1 MNIKIANKFALKN
14 LKAHSLIYLP
24 FVLSSGIMLMLFN
37 IMASLANNEFVR
49 TRHASLPMIINIG
62 IVIIGLLTFIF
73 LIYSTNFLTKRRNKE
88 FALYAIL
95 GLEKKHIRKI
105 LTIESFFVFLAIA
118 ILGLVGGYIF
128 GKVSFLALN
137 KLMKDVS
144 GRLMDYP
151 FSSKAMIETLGLLFI
166 AYLISLISTSYKIY
180 TSSPVELLSRQK
192 SGEGE
197 PKSRYLLMIL
207 GFICLGIGYYI
218 AIKTQGILKSL
229 GLFFLASLIIMLA
242 TYLLFTSF
250 SVIYLKNQKK
260 KKSYYKK
267 ERFLAISGLL
277 YRIKSNAISLASI
290 SIMSVGVIITISAT
304 LAIYNRIEY
313 STTNAVPREYNL
325 DSNKAINQDNLEI
338 EKKKLEEDVYKT
350 VKDKNKIVNNFISY
364 GLMTTA
370 QVDGDKF
377 TSFNKGDGRHIPY
390 FILACDLD
398 GYNKR
403 VGKEYKLNDG
413 EVLLTGNQKFMLK
426 KDKIK
431 IGDKT
436 YRVKIVDNFLPSDI
450 AVETYG
456 LVVKDLAEMQYL
468 AGELK
473 LFDSK
478 EKTYKNPEINLSAN
492 WDIKGIDKESY
503 MKNLGSYA
511 KNKGLNVE
519 YRDQYLK
526 EAYGL
531 YGGFVF
537 LGTVIALIFLIS
549 TILVSYYKQISEGY
563 EDREKFQIM
572 KKIGLDDKLIQKTQA
587 SQILYLFF
595 APLAFAI
602 LNSLVASKI
611 VYQLLALFGVMQ
623 FMQYGRYFFMIIGVF
638 IISYYIIFKIT
649 NRVYYKIVSL

>member
-37 IMASLANNEFVR
+37 IMASLANNGYVR
-49 TRHASLPMIINIG
+49 TRHAILPMIINIG

-105 LTIESFFVFLAIA
+105 LTIESFLAFLAIA

-128 GKVSFLALN
+128 GKVSFLVLN

-151 FSSKAMIETLGLLFI
+151 FSSKAMIETLGLPFI

-207 GFICLGIGYYI
+207 GFISLGIGYYI

-229 GLFFLASLIIMLA
+229 GLFFLAALIIMLA

-250 SVIYLKNQKK
+250 SVIYLKRQKK

-277 YRIKSNAISLASI
+277 YRVKSNAISLASI

-313 STTNAVPREYNL
+313 SATNVVPREYNL

-350 VKDKNKIVNNFISY
+350 VKDKNQIVNNFISY

-377 TSFNKGDGRHIPY
+377 TSFKGDGRHIPY

-436 YRVKIVDNFLPSDI
+436 YRVKIVDNFLPSNI

-456 LVVKDLAEMQYL
+456 LVVKDLEEMQYL

-473 LFDSK
+473 IFDAK
-478 EKTYKNPEINLSAN
+478 EKTYKSPEINLSAN
-492 WDIKGIDKESY
+492 WDIKGIDKKTY
-503 MKNLGSYA
+503 RKNLETYA
-511 KNKGLNVE
+511 KNKGFNVE

-526 EAYGL
+526 EAYEL

-587 SQILYLFF
+587 SQIFYLFF
-595 APLAFAI
+595 VPLAFAI

-638 IISYYIIFKIT
+638 ILSYYIIFKII

>member
-14 LKAHSLIYLP
+14 LKAHSLIYPP

-37 IMASLANNEFVR
+37 IMASLANNGYVR

-88 FALYAIL
+88 FALYGIL

-105 LTIESFFVFLAIA
+105 LTIESFFAFLAIA
-118 ILGLVGGYIF
+118 VLGLVGGYIF
-128 GKVSFLALN
+128 GKVTFLALN
-137 KLMKDVS
+137 KLMKDVA

-151 FSSKAMIETLGLLFI
+151 FSSKAMIESLGLLFL

-180 TSSPVELLSRQK
+180 TSSPVELLSKQK

-197 PKSRYLLMIL
+197 PKSRYLIMIL
-207 GFICLGIGYYI
+207 GFISLAIGYYI

-229 GLFFLASLIIMLA
+229 GLFFLAALIIMQA

-250 SVIYLKNQKK
+250 SVIYLKRQKK

-290 SIMSVGVIITISAT
+290 SIMSVGVIITISAS

-313 STTNAVPREYNL
+313 SATNAVPREYNL
-325 DSNKAINQDNLEI
+325 DSHETINQNNLEI
-338 EKKKLEEDVYKT
+338 EKKKLEEEVYNT
-350 VKDKNKIVNNFISY
+350 VTNKNQIVNNFISY
-364 GLMTTA
+364 GFMTIA
-370 QVDGDKF
+370 QVDGNKF
-377 TSFNKGDGRHIPY
+377 STFKGDGRHSPY
-390 FILACDLD
+390 FLLALDLD
-398 GYNKR
+398 SYNKR
-403 VGKEYKLNDG
+403 TGKDYKLNDG

-436 YRVKIVDNFLPSDI
+436 YKIKLVDNFIPSNI

-456 LVVKDLAEMQYL
+456 LVVKDLEEMQYL

-473 LFDSK
+473 LFNSK
-478 EKTYKNPEINLSAN
+478 EKTYKSPEINLSAN
-492 WDIKGIDKESY
+492 WDIKGIDKKTY
-503 MKNLGSYA
+503 RKNLETYA
-511 KNKGLNVE
+511 KNKGFNVE

-526 EAYGL
+526 EAYEL

-563 EDREKFQIM
+563 EDREKYQIM
-572 KKIGLDDKLIQKTQA
+572 KKIGLDDKLIKKSQA
-587 SQILYLFF
+587 SQIFYLFF
-595 APLAFAI
+595 VPLAFAI

-623 FMQYGRYFFMIIGVF
+623 FMQYGRYFFMVIGVF

-649 NRVYYKIVSL
+649 NKAYYKLVCK

>member
-37 IMASLANNEFVR
+37 IMASLANNGYVR

-128 GKVSFLALN
+128 GKVTFLALN

-290 SIMSVGVIITISAT
+290 SIMSVGVIITISET

-350 VKDKNKIVNNFISY
+350 VKDKNQIVNNFISY

-638 IISYYIIFKIT
+638 ILSYYIIFKII